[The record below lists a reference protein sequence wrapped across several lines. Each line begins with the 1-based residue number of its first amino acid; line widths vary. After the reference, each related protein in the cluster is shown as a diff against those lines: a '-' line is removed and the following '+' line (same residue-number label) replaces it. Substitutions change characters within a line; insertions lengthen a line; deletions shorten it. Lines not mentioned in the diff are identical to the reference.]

1 MKKRAWFLFFLLLSG
16 MLCAFPGCGM
26 ADDASAA
33 RLICLNIGKA
43 DCMLLLYDGQA
54 YLIDTG
60 YEQTYPALEAMLRQ
74 YGVDH
79 LNGVFLTHCHEDH
92 KGGLALLAQS
102 GLRIDAWYAPRI
114 YFDVDTARHPAE
126 SAAKLRNQQVSWL
139 NAGDVIPAGKDG
151 SFTVL
156 GPLSVNTE
164 NENNNS
170 LVMRF
175 SSPAGSILFT
185 GDMKTEEEAE
195 LLSANAFAPCDVLKA
210 GHHGDN
216 NATGKELLRI
226 VQPKAAVIFTSTR
239 EEPDTPAPSALKRL
253 NNMGCAVYVTQD
265 FHDALML
272 TLKNGGEIEAEDI
285 SWDMAP
291 KRAEN
296 IALSMDVSQD
306 TLTIFNQGAETL
318 DLNGYSV
325 YSTKGNELL
334 NLKNARL
341 GAGEQLVIGS
351 QSTDVHANIVFSLKR
366 IWKKNK
372 LDMAILYDAWGRPVA
387 CTDNGLGE

>member
-1 MKKRAWFLFFLLLSG
+1 MRTVSLLLI
-16 MLCAFPGCGM
+16 MLCMLSLLFGMIPGVSEN
-26 ADDASAA
+26 DDGAV
-33 RLICLNIGKA
+33 RLVCLNIGKA
-43 DCMLLLYDGQA
+43 DCMLLLYQDEA

-60 YEQTYPALEAMLRQ
+60 YEQTYPALKTALAQ
-74 YGVDH
+74 YGITH
-79 LNGVFLTHCHEDH
+79 LNGVFLTHCHKDH
-92 KGGLALLAQS
+92 EGGLIPLAQS
-102 GLRIDAWYAPRI
+102 VIQVDAWYASPI
-114 YFDVDTARHPAE
+114 YYDVKEGEHATML
-126 SAAKLRNQQVSWL
+126 AAQIRNQEVTWL
-139 NAGDVIPAGKDG
+139 NAGNEIKVGSDA

-156 GPLSVNTE
+156 GPLSVNTD

-175 SSPAGSILFT
+175 SSPVGSILFT

-195 LLSANAFAPCDVLKA
+195 LFSANAFAPCDVLKA

-296 IALSMDVSQD
+296 IALSIDVSQD
-306 TLTIFNQGAETL
+306 TLTIFNQGADAL

-351 QSTDVHANIVFSLKR
+351 QSTGVHADIVFSLKR